1 MSNITKELIEK
12 KITEMLK
19 EQIKENEDFENK
31 NLVINFNNS
40 DETEQ
45 TINNNIND
53 FKQKI
58 KNIKI

>member
-12 KITEMLK
+12 KITKMVK
-19 EQIKENEDFENK
+19 EQIKGNKDFENK
-31 NLVINFNNS
+31 NLVINFNDS
-40 DETEQ
+40 DKIKQ

-58 KNIKI
+58 KSIKI